1 MKTLLTLTLVLF
13 LTPSF
18 AQVFPVQVSL
28 QITPPYSPYLSDYT
42 APGSQSFAIHIYTN
56 DITLADYRARL
67 RLTIEGPGIT
77 LRTQAAFVPRPLHLQ
92 GGVPQTFYGE
102 DLQEYF
108 HPDNLTVSG
117 LPFNEYAKNRRLP
130 DGIYR
135 FSIEVLD
142 YNRGTV
148 VSNKGTAMAWV
159 ILNDPP
165 ILILPSNFSKLK
177 IQDPLNILFSWTPRH
192 TGSPNAA
199 FSTEY
204 IFRLVELWPEQRHPN
219 DAFLTT
225 PPLYETTTTENQ
237 LHFGPNEPRLLP
249 GRKYAWQVQ
258 AHVSQGKDLFKNK
271 GYSEVFVFQYGEAL
285 AVPANLRMRW
295 AKPTTLAIKWDPLK
309 DSDPQLRYRLQY
321 RPRLRRE
328 NHEWYETWTRFTDKT
343 LYNLQTN
350 TEYEMRIRSENA
362 LQDSEYSG
370 IQVFTTLRE
379 EQATFACRDNAPPPP
394 VPASTLPVFP
404 LSVNDTIHA
413 GGYDVLVRD
422 VMRAG
427 TKYFG
432 SGLAIVPWFNGA
444 KVRVTFENIGVND
457 RFWLTSGAIKSVWNR
472 ESSSLWEEQTPVTAG
487 SVPETGNLDI
497 TVVESD
503 SLVSMGEAII
513 ASVTKDETGNI
524 IVTTTAGETVTLA
537 RGESYA
543 LADGAGNG
551 YVIDEKG
558 NIAKTTSTAET
569 ETATRGNRNYRI
581 ALQFVPE
588 GSEFGF
594 DEKRFDGLESYY
606 QRLED
611 GTHVPWKALSTSRPD
626 LLGVT
631 VRSGDI
637 DIGRVTFEA
646 GAAPV
651 IATVAPTSSATLS
664 LQGKVAGIEEEL
676 LASYR
681 ISDTIPPIVV
691 GKVNLATYD
700 PIYYNLEIVPVN
712 GATLPGGID
721 GQSIARELNS
731 IYRKAVVAWNVS
743 VTAPLQVPLG
753 RTFDPGDT
761 GLLSNYSQDMK
772 SVLRAYGSLRDNT
785 YYLFVIEEPSNPSLL
800 GYMPRGRQA
809 GFVFVR
815 PHQGNGREFLKT
827 IAHELGHG
835 AFNLQHT
842 FREHSLPAG
851 STDNVMD
858 YSDGTA
864 LYKYQW
870 DYIHKPRMVVG
881 LFEGGEEVES
891 VYKGRIAFYQQ
902 ATAILNQP
910 AYQEW
915 IEEFKKVVEFFQVCN
930 DEGWESYQGKGIIP
944 HCFWRD
950 SKVSA
955 EEYYTN
961 QDIPFTAGL
970 IDGGYLELESLYSLP
985 EIVRSISKS
994 PGKIIYAYTLA
1005 YWECQT
1011 DKLTASYEDYEY
1023 VIGKLAG
1030 TESQPGI
1037 WNWVSEQWRD
1047 YKEEKVEI
1055 EQYFQDCRDADDLRE
1070 TIDDL
1075 YELTANWEEIKTL
1088 SKEVCNNLAT
1098 YWEILETADND
1109 GRYQRGALIV
1119 PAASIILP
1127 LGVGVVSKAEK
1138 LKKVL
1143 LVLGEESKENLQKIG
1158 ARISQALTF
1167 KSANKLSLSPP
1178 LLKIYDDCIRAGY
1191 KASDEGLEIVF
1202 RRHDNVVIAKI
1213 SKNRLH
1219 IKIPYDNGWAAQSD
1233 TEAAHNVLENI
1244 ANSRKVYRLGGLS
1257 RSTAAEGQFWSPENP
1272 FEFPSIWDFA
1282 KKYGIVEDNLKGDV
1296 FFEIGLIS
1304 ENVPYITREAPAFGN
1319 NLGGGI
1325 EVVVPVNTIKLENF
1339 STVNFDRK

>member
-117 LPFNEYAKNRRLP
+117 LPFNEYAKNGRLP

-177 IQDPLNILFSWTPRH
+177 IQDPLNVLFSWTPRH

-350 TEYEMRIRSENA
+350 TEYEMRIRSENG

-558 NIAKTTSTAET
+558 NIAKTTSTAAT

-881 LFEGGEEVES
+881 LFEGGEEGEMNFELAAIETELLKRVRSQSVSSDCWSEGVSRAYTLRKRFGMEIALYGGFLKYLACETEQENCGRSNTLSPFACGMTNALLNELDWITMLES
-891 VYKGRIAFYQQ
+891 VEGWSIDPEEILNCMINSFPIGGRPNDDLKIESVMFKCLVGIDLEGLMEALEGFIAENWDEPYYQGQ
-902 ATAILNQP
+902 ATAYAITLLSP
-910 AYQEW
+910 
-915 IEEFKKVVEFFQVCN
+915 FK
-930 DEGWESYQGKGIIP
+930 
-944 HCFWRD
+944 
-950 SKVSA
+950 SKV
-955 EEYYTN
+955 
-961 QDIPFTAGL
+961 L
-970 IDGGYLELESLYSLP
+970 
-985 EIVRSISKS
+985 SK
-994 PGKIIYAYTLA
+994 
-1005 YWECQT
+1005 
-1011 DKLTASYEDYEY
+1011 
-1023 VIGKLAG
+1023 IGKLPQYSGKLEKLSLLAKAANKEELAGVAKLNAKLVDEDQIQGLHTVSQVLQGPILPTKIASSFNNSIYTNRKLINSERFFKYHGIDNRTGKKYIWLTNKKYPSEKTLRNNLAIREDWGVEIKYVSEFDVPAG
-1030 TESQPGI
+1030 T
-1037 WNWVSEQWRD
+1037 WVSEG
-1047 YKEEKVEI
+1047 
-1055 EQYFQDCRDADDLRE
+1055 
-1070 TIDDL
+1070 T
-1075 YELTANWEEIKTL
+1075 
-1088 SKEVCNNLAT
+1088 
-1098 YWEILETADND
+1098 
-1109 GRYQRGALIV
+1109 
-1119 PAASIILP
+1119 AASQGIGYPGGDYQAIIL
-1127 LGVGVVSKAEK
+1127 
-1138 LKKVL
+1138 
-1143 LVLGEESKENLQKIG
+1143 N
-1158 ARISQALTF
+1158 
-1167 KSANKLSLSPP
+1167 
-1178 LLKIYDDCIRAGY
+1178 
-1191 KASDEGLEIVF
+1191 
-1202 RRHDNVVIAKI
+1202 
-1213 SKNRLH
+1213 
-1219 IKIPYDNGWAAQSD
+1219 IPKTWTVKTVD
-1233 TEAAHNVLENI
+1233 
-1244 ANSRKVYRLGGLS
+1244 
-1257 RSTAAEGQFWSPENP
+1257 
-1272 FEFPSIWDFA
+1272 
-1282 KKYGIVEDNLKGDV
+1282 
-1296 FFEIGLIS
+1296 
-1304 ENVPYITREAPAFGN
+1304 AF
-1319 NLGGGI
+1319 
-1325 EVVVPVNTIKLENF
+1325 
-1339 STVNFDRK
+1339 